1 MRVIDMFRT
10 PSQQKIIRWLEDNH
24 MGTRADIAR
33 DLGIINSGGK
43 YYRHFRALL
52 EEGVIHICG
61 YIGCKNIPVYALV
74 ILPDHPS
81 SQASVLASGGVL
93 EHEDD

>member
-24 MGTRADIAR
+24 MGTRGNIVKAIGMNTR
-33 DLGIINSGGK
+33 S
-43 YYRHFRALL
+43 YRHFHALL

-61 YIGCKNIPVYALV
+61 YIGCKNTPGKNIPVYALTYK
-74 ILPDHPS
+74 P
-81 SQASVLASGGVL
+81 
-93 EHEDD
+93 